1 MHPALASVSDSALES
16 GLRGSRQISIP
27 AGTTV
32 FGPGDVCEGLPLVL
46 KGEVRVQMACASGNE
61 IVLYRIKA
69 GDICALSLSCLLSEN
84 RHRAEAVVDEDTEV
98 LVLPL
103 ANVERLMDEAPS
115 FRRVVLQSYGQRL
128 QTLMRVVEEVAFQR
142 VDQRLAERLLQRQ
155 REGVVDA
162 THHDLAVELGTA
174 REVVSRLLK
183 AFEHQGLV
191 KLARGQVALV
201 DESAL
206 QCVAR
211 PDIDCK

>member
-16 GLRGSRQISIP
+16 VLRGSRQISIP
-27 AGTTV
+27 AGTKV

-69 GDICALSLSCLLSEN
+69 GDICALSLSCLLSKN

-103 ANVERLMDEAPS
+103 ANVERLMDEAPG
-115 FRRVVLQSYGQRL
+115 FRRVVLQSYGERL
-128 QTLMRVVEEVAFQR
+128 QTLMLVVEEVAFQR
-142 VDQRLAERLLQRQ
+142 VDQRLAERLIDRQ
-155 REGVVDA
+155 RDGVVSA

-183 AFEHQGLV
+183 TFEHKGLV
-191 KLARGQVALV
+191 KLARGQVELV
-201 DESAL
+201 DELAL
-206 QCVAR
+206 QRVAR
-211 PDIDCK
+211 PDIDCE